1 MLLTVS
7 KPYYQKVSYR
17 LLKGLF
23 KDLNIRVG
31 SRQIK
36 VPLVDIAGLHLLHWK
51 ENWKTQLM
59 AHALNQRT
67 GAVLDIGVNVGQ
79 TLLDFLSMQKPGDS
93 YYGFEPNAYAVAY
106 VMQLI
111 RMNQLSDIQLVPIGL
126 SNNAGVVSLSME
138 TSSSV
143 FASDA
148 SITEYQRPDRHLT
161 RMYIPCFRF
170 DDIRQSVAI
179 PKVSFVKI
187 DVEGAEL
194 EVLQGM
200 TGVLKNDRP
209 LITCEVLHRD
219 PKYPVDAYQKTV
231 NTMQQL
237 LVSHGYQLMHI
248 VKAGEAFHLKPVE
261 RFSDKV
267 LKIPDVYT
275 ECDYLFVPCDQDWKL
290 QRWLVQ

>member
-1 MLLTVS
+1 MNLTAG

-23 KDLNIRVG
+23 KDLNIKVG
-31 SRQIK
+31 TRQIK
-36 VPLVDIAGLHLLHWK
+36 VPLVDIAGLHLLHWT

-59 AHALNQRT
+59 SHALNQRV

-79 TLLDFLSMQKPGDS
+79 TLLDYLSVQKPAAR
-93 YYGFEPNAYAVAY
+93 YFGFEPNAYAVAY

-111 RMNQLSDIQLVPIGL
+111 RMNQLSDIHLVPIGL
-126 SNNAGVVSLSME
+126 SNSAGVVSLSME

-148 SITEYQRPDRHLT
+148 SITEYQRPDRQLT
-161 RMYIPCFRF
+161 HMYIPCFRF
-170 DDIRQSVAI
+170 DDIRQSVGI
-179 PKVSFVKI
+179 PQVAFVKI

-200 TGVLKNDRP
+200 TEVLKNDRP

-219 PKYPVDAYQKTV
+219 PKYPIDAYQKTI
-231 NTMQQL
+231 NAMQQL
-237 LVSHGYQLMHI
+237 LVSHSYHLLHVVKTGEQFQL
-248 VKAGEAFHLKPVE
+248 KRVE
-261 RFSDKV
+261 NFSDKI
-267 LKIPDVYT
+267 LKVPDVYT
-275 ECDYLFVPCDQDWKL
+275 ECDYLFVPADHDWKL
-290 QRWLVQ
+290 QQWLMQ